1 MRTDKPEKICSRK
14 SAIIWF
20 DVTLNMGSRKEGLAG
35 YSAWGGN
42 EKGWVKEYDLL
53 EGIAGIGL
61 LLLSLYIPA
70 PQNTKWMNF
79 FLL

>member
-1 MRTDKPEKICSRK
+1 
-14 SAIIWF
+14 
-20 DVTLNMGSRKEGLAG
+20 MGSRKEGLAG